1 MKSADQKPSIIL
13 VVESARS
20 NTAITKILSPLF
32 DVTSIESAEDCWNAL
47 QNKGAFNVLICEL
60 NQAVDQFGLIERV
73 RGSSN
78 NAHAALPVLLL
89 MGEKSTDHDREEAFR
104 LGATDFINLPFT
116 SSELSTRVRL
126 HSQLFLN
133 NTNAATDELPQIP
146 AVAALQ
152 QLNSENHFISRLNT
166 EMSFS
171 SRHHNYFSVAKLK
184 IDHSKILLEKFGKPT
199 LLKVIDKIAGLIQS
213 TIRLDDTVGYIG
225 NGEFLLL
232 YPATNGIG
240 ASIALKRIMQ
250 EVRKQPIK
258 IEVKKYNLTLSA
270 GLISCLGKD
279 EIDDTFILNNVDK
292 RLQEAIQQGGNK
304 IISFDQGN
312 KKAFLSID
320 SALRMI
326 DNDNMENLEPYLIDT
341 VLRTLPLLETADR
354 LNNLDISDLIDQLKE
369 KLTRVKKLN

>member
-13 VVESARS
+13 VVESTRS

-32 DVTSIESAEDCWNAL
+32 EVTSLESAEDCWNAL
-47 QNKGAFNVLICEL
+47 QNKAAFNVLICEL
-60 NQAVDQFGLIERV
+60 NQAVDKYGLIERI

-89 MGEKSTDHDREEAFR
+89 LGEKSTDQDREEAFKR
-104 LGATDFINLPFT
+104 GATDFINLPFT

-133 NTNAATDELPQIP
+133 NANTATDQLPQIP
-146 AVAALQ
+146 AVAALR
-152 QLNSENHFISRLNT
+152 QLNSENHFISRLKT

-171 SRHHNYFSVAKLK
+171 SRHHNYFSVGKLK
-184 IDHSKILLEKFGKPT
+184 IDNTKILREKFGKPT
-199 LLKVIDKIAGLIQS
+199 LIEAIKQVAGLIQ
-213 TIRLDDTVGYIG
+213 TTVRLDDTIGYIG

-240 ASIALKRIMQ
+240 AAIAIKRIMQ
-250 EVRKQPIK
+250 GIRKQPIK
-258 IEVKKYNLTLSA
+258 IEVKKYNLTVSA
-270 GLISCLGKD
+270 GLLSCLGKD
-279 EIDDTFILNNVDK
+279 DIDETYILNNVDK
-292 RLQEAIQQGGNK
+292 RLQEAIQQGGNQ
-304 IISFDQGN
+304 IISFDKNN

-326 DNDNMENLEPYLIDT
+326 EDDNMENLTPYLIET
-341 VLRTLPLLETADR
+341 VFRTLPLLETADQ
-354 LNNLDISDLIDQLKE
+354 LNNLGITDLIDQLKE
-369 KLTRVKKLN
+369 KLTPLKE